1 MVVVVYDVPHLTCP
15 CLALSSPSGPMGAQ
29 HRALAANEVPS
40 RPPVPSTSVT
50 VGSHNRVD
58 VTQRALDRPDGFR

>member
-15 CLALSSPSGPMGAQ
+15 SPALSSPSGPMGAQ
-29 HRALAANEVPS
+29 HRAVAANEVQS
-40 RPPVPSTSVT
+40 RPGLGATSVT

-58 VTQRALDRPDGFR
+58 VTTESSGQTGWV